1 LASSRCGSLGATD
14 DSLRNRF
21 LSWCAAI
28 LSRAGIPVK
37 VFGKRF
43 PKNLTVTAE
52 ETGSAPDPSAGAAGW
67 AAARPRP
74 PIVSCFWQDG
84 LVTITAAADG
94 SALGNPGPAGWAWYV
109 NDDCWRAGGWPHGTN
124 NQGEL
129 MAVLDLLRATAHLPG
144 EDLRILCDSQY
155 VINSITKWMP
165 GWKRKGWRKAD
176 GKPVLN
182 VELLKELDRELAG
195 RTYTFEWVKGH
206 AGHDLNEAADE
217 RARAAATAYQ
227 QGVAARSGPGFPG
240 AHHPGAHKADSHAH
254 IASGP
259 ALNEQEPS
267 GMGLPPATL
276 DIPAAAP
283 ARPEAVRPAAASS
296 GRTAATGNQRRA
308 APEPVTA
315 FDELDLF
322 SELDNEALEVA
333 EATQQAGSIP
343 PEALVEELERELL
356 GPLVRGDIGRTA
368 VLLHPDFMEIGSS
381 GRVWTRDA
389 MMMALEEDPG
399 ERTDI
404 EILGADRIGPA
415 AVLLTYR
422 SFARS
427 GTTLRSSLWVLDG
440 GRWRLRFHQGTPE
453 A

>member
-1 LASSRCGSLGATD
+1 M
-14 DSLRNRF
+14 
-21 LSWCAAI
+21 
-28 LSRAGIPVK
+28 
-37 VFGKRF
+37 
-43 PKNLTVTAE
+43 
-52 ETGSAPDPSAGAAGW
+52 
-67 AAARPRP
+67 
-74 PIVSCFWQDG
+74 
-84 LVTITAAADG
+84 TITAAADG

-129 MAVLDLLRATAHLPG
+129 MAVLDLLRATAHVPQ

-182 VELLKELDRELAG
+182 VELLKELDRELSG
-195 RTYTFEWVKGH
+195 RKYTFEWVKGH

-227 QGVAARSGPGFPG
+227 QGVAARSGPGF
-240 AHHPGAHKADSHAH
+240 
-254 IASGP
+254 
-259 ALNEQEPS
+259 Q
-267 GMGLPPATL
+267 
-276 DIPAAAP
+276 P
-283 ARPEAVRPAAASS
+283 ARPESARPAAAARPEA
-296 GRTAATGNQRRA
+296 GPGPLAAGESHTSASPARQQPV
-308 APEPVTA
+308 APSRNAVAEPDL
-315 FDELDLF
+315 FSEPDPFSEPDLF
-322 SELDNEALEVA
+322 SELESEAFAGEAGSADAPA
-333 EATQQAGSIP
+333 EAQ
-343 PEALVEELERELL
+343 VEELERELL

-404 EILGADRIGPA
+404 EILGADRIGTS

-422 SFARS
+422 SFARA

>member
-1 LASSRCGSLGATD
+1 M
-14 DSLRNRF
+14 
-21 LSWCAAI
+21 
-28 LSRAGIPVK
+28 
-37 VFGKRF
+37 
-43 PKNLTVTAE
+43 
-52 ETGSAPDPSAGAAGW
+52 
-67 AAARPRP
+67 
-74 PIVSCFWQDG
+74 
-84 LVTITAAADG
+84 TITAAADG

-109 NDDCWRAGGWPHGTN
+109 NDECWRAGGWPHGTN

-206 AGHDLNEAADE
+206 AGHELNEAADE

-240 AHHPGAHKADSHAH
+240 AHQHLA
-254 IASGP
+254 AS
-259 ALNEQEPS
+259 Q
-267 GMGLPPATL
+267 PATL
-276 DIPAAAP
+276 DVPAAGA
-283 ARPEAVRPAAASS
+283 ARPAA
-296 GRTAATGNQRRA
+296 GPDRA
-308 APEPVTA
+308 AAVMGGNPGGAGSSRARAAAGPAQAYDEP
-315 FDELDLF
+315 DLF
-322 SELDNEALEVA
+322 SEFDADDLEVA
-333 EATQQAGSIP
+333 EAAQHTGSIP

-404 EILGADRIGPA
+404 EILGADRVGA
-415 AVLLTYR
+415 GAVLLTYR

-440 GRWRLRFHQGTPE
+440 DRWRLRFHQGTRE

>member
-1 LASSRCGSLGATD
+1 
-14 DSLRNRF
+14 
-21 LSWCAAI
+21 
-28 LSRAGIPVK
+28 
-37 VFGKRF
+37 
-43 PKNLTVTAE
+43 
-52 ETGSAPDPSAGAAGW
+52 
-67 AAARPRP
+67 
-74 PIVSCFWQDG
+74 
-84 LVTITAAADG
+84 VTITAAADG

-109 NDDCWRAGGWPHGTN
+109 NDNCWRAGGWPHGTN

-129 MAVLDLLRATAHLPG
+129 MAVLDLLRATAHVPG

-240 AHHPGAHKADSHAH
+240 GHHPATLGRTTGAQP
-254 IASGP
+254 ASGV
-259 ALNEQEPS
+259 AF
-267 GMGLPPATL
+267 PPATL
-276 DIPAAAP
+276 DIPSTAPARPAAAP
-283 ARPEAVRPAAASS
+283 AGRAPAAGAKAVEA
-296 GRTAATGNQRRA
+296 GANGPRAT
-308 APEPVTA
+308 PEPVPG
-315 FDELDLF
+315 FDEPDLF
-322 SELDNEALEVA
+322 SELDDEALEVA
-333 EATQQAGSIP
+333 EAGQQAGSIP

-404 EILGADRIGPA
+404 EILGADRIGTS

-422 SFARS
+422 NFARS